1 MPRCAPQAFGQ
12 TLHALHALADF
23 FDLALQQQR
32 LGGRLQFAAHAQE
45 QREPQLHLGMLQDF
59 AHRRLRDMQQLGGG
73 ADGAGLANS
82 LENFDVAQAH
92 GGSP

>member
-1 MPRCAPQAFGQ
+1 MPKLANRAAAS
-12 TLHALHALADF
+12 LALA
-23 FDLALQQQR
+23 LSLSLCA
-32 LGGRLQFAAHAQE
+32 AAHAQE

-59 AHRRLRDMQQLGGG
+59 AHRRLRDMQQLGGS

-82 LENFDVAQAH
+82 LEYFDVAQAH